1 MIYIHWSVVWV
12 GIHTV
17 YCTSDTCECAGVNG
31 EDLQVCAELYLLLQ
45 VTQESTGVLQVTC
58 AKSEQAM
65 N

>member
-1 MIYIHWSVVWV
+1 MIYIYWSVVWV
-12 GIHTV
+12 GIRTIYH
-17 YCTSDTCECAGVNG
+17 TSDTCESTGVNV

-45 VTQESTGVLQVTC
+45 VTQESISVPQVTC